1 MSTSH
6 TNVRGVTVRSRK
18 PLAHVAE
25 AARRA
30 DFSAPI
36 APPPA
41 PPAPEPIIDD
51 ATRPLGFAERMLR
64 NTALSVAM
72 LLCVLAVQSL
82 NTPGAQSVTGALSDM
97 VTMDLNESLGSLRF
111 VSNLMPESAQVFWNL
126 GAERHL
132 APSDGEVA
140 HAFSAQEPWLGYG
153 AGEVRASAA
162 GEVMSVAVDAVGL
175 TMVRLRHASGME
187 TLYGDLSETA
197 VREGDWVAAGAVI
210 GASEALTYELRGE
223 GRAMDPAPYLP

>member
-1 MSTSH
+1 
-6 TNVRGVTVRSRK
+6 
-18 PLAHVAE
+18 VADT
-25 AARRA
+25 ARRA

-36 APPPA
+36 APPPE
-41 PPAPEPIIDD
+41 PPAPIVED

-82 NTPGAQSVTGALSDM
+82 NTPGAQGITGALSDM

-126 GAERHL
+126 GAEQHL
-132 APSDGEVA
+132 QPSNAAVA
-140 HAFSAQEPWLGYG
+140 HAFSVQEPWLGYG

-175 TMVRLRHASGME
+175 SMVRLRHASGME
-187 TLYGDLSETA
+187 TIFGDLTETA
-197 VREGDWVAAGAVI
+197 VREGDWVAAGALL
-210 GASEALTYELRGE
+210 GASDALTYELRGD

>member
-1 MSTSH
+1 
-6 TNVRGVTVRSRK
+6 
-18 PLAHVAE
+18 VAE

-36 APPPA
+36 APPPE
-41 PPAPEPIIDD
+41 PPAPVVEDVSK
-51 ATRPLGFAERMLR
+51 PLGFAERMLR

-82 NTPGAQSVTGALSDM
+82 NTPGAQSVTGALSEL

-126 GAERHL
+126 GAEQHL
-132 APSDGEVA
+132 APTDAEVA

-162 GEVMSVAVDAVGL
+162 GEVMSVSVDAIGL

-187 TLYGDLSETA
+187 TIYGDLSEAA
-197 VREGDWVAAGAVI
+197 VREGDWVAAGVVI